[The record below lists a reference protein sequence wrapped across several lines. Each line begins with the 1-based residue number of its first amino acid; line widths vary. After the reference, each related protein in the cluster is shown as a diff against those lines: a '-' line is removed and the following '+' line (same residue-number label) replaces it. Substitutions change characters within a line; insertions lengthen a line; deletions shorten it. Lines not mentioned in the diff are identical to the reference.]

1 MQPLENTEIK
11 VIIVEEKKDNRP
23 ALVKKKAVHDL
34 PKYPVVYAKDTL
46 ESMKNADVS

>member
-34 PKYPVVYAKDTL
+34 PKYPVDYAKDTM